1 MTTTTTKQIITIAGG
16 GSTYTPG
23 IIQAVLN
30 NADRLPIKEIRLY
43 DIDKQRN
50 DDMFLIIEYMLKTE
64 GFADVHLL
72 STENP
77 EEAFTGCH
85 FVFSQIRVGGMKMR
99 EKDEK
104 ICLKHDLVGQETC
117 GLGGFAYGM
126 RSMKGILEVV
136 SHVQKYAPEA
146 WILNYTNP
154 ESIVSEAIRRKFPD
168 IKMINVCDMT
178 ISIEE
183 TIAHNY
189 GYNSKEWICEY
200 YGLNHFGWYR
210 KIYDKSLG
218 RDIMPEIIDK
228 LVNQEMK
235 VADFNEGDKTWQ
247 EAFSM
252 MSVITKNFPTNI
264 PNNYL
269 EYYLY
274 PDMVVEHADKNYTR
288 ANIVMDGREKNTK
301 EMAEKIR
308 QGVDENVLNFNFGE
322 HGQYIV
328 DIATSILN
336 DENRRFMLIVPNNGA
351 IPNLRQDAVVEV
363 PAYIGAAGAEPVSLK
378 PIPDFHKGLMEAQV
392 AAEKLLVDSFFEGS
406 YQKALQ
412 AFTLNRTCP
421 SARVAKHVLD
431 EMIEANKEYW
441 PELN

>member
-1 MTTTTTKQIITIAGG
+1 MNKKQIITIAGG

-30 NADRLPIKEIRLY
+30 NSDRLPISEIRLY
-43 DIDKQRN
+43 DIDGKRN
-50 DDMFLIIEYMLKTE
+50 EDMALIIDFMLKKE
-64 GFADVHLL
+64 GHSDVVLS

-77 EEAFTGCH
+77 EEAFTGCD

-104 ICLKHDLVGQETC
+104 IALKHGLVGQETC

-126 RSMKGILEVV
+126 RSMGGLLEIVGY
-136 SHVQKYAPEA
+136 VQEYAPEA

-154 ESIVSEAIRRKFPD
+154 ESIVSEAVRRQFPG
-168 IKMINVCDMT
+168 IKMINACDMT

-183 TIAHNY
+183 TIADNY
-189 GYNSKEWICEY
+189 GYDRKEWVSTY
-200 YGLNHFGWYR
+200 YGLNHFGWYTE
-210 KIYDKSLG
+210 IYDKSLG
-218 RDIMPEIIDK
+218 RDVMPEIIEK
-228 LVNQEMK
+228 LTSQTMK
-235 VADFNEGDKTWQ
+235 VADFNEGDQSWQ
-247 EAFSM
+247 DAFNM
-252 MSVITKNFPTNI
+252 MSVMTKDFPTHI

-274 PDMVVEHADKNYTR
+274 PDMVVEEADKNYTR
-288 ANIVMDGREKNTK
+288 ANMVMDGREKNTK

-308 QGVDENVLNFNFGE
+308 SGVKEDVLNFNFGE

-328 DIATSILN
+328 DMATSILN
-336 DENRRFMLIVPNNGA
+336 DEHRRFMLIVPNRGA
-351 IPNLRQDAVVEV
+351 IPNLREDAVVEV
-363 PAYIGAAGAEPVSLK
+363 PAYVGATGVEPISLRQ

-392 AAEKLLVDSFFEGS
+392 AAEKLLVDAYFEGS

-412 AFTLNRTCP
+412 AFTLNQSVP
-421 SARVAKHVLD
+421 SARVAKIVLD

-441 PELN
+441 PDLS